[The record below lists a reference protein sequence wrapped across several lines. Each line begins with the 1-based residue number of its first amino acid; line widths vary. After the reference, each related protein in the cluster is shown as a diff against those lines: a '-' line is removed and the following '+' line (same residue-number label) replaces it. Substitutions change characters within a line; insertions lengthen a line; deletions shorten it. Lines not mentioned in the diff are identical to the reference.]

1 MDNWQ
6 AWVSAGFAFIMMV
19 VGFNYKRDKKRI
31 DDEAHDYHA
40 FKLEMTERIVRI
52 EAEIMTEREVREVLQ
67 EFFQPFLSSL
77 QDINGK
83 TDSIQKDINDVK
95 VQLASVPRRS
105 IDHEQSNSRSN

>member
-6 AWVSAGFAFIMMV
+6 AWAAAVFGFIMMV
-19 VGFNYKRDKKRI
+19 VGFNYKRDKKK
-31 DDEAHDYHA
+31 DDDAAKDFQV

-67 EFFQPFLSSL
+67 EFFQPFLASL

-83 TDSIQKDINDVK
+83 TDAIQKDVNDVK
-95 VQLASVPRRS
+95 VQLAAVPKRRN
-105 IDHEQSNSRSN
+105 DNE

>member
-6 AWVSAGFAFIMMV
+6 AWAGAVFAFIMMV
-19 VGFNYKRDKKRI
+19 VGFNYKRDKKRD
-31 DDEAHDYHA
+31 DDEAREFQK

-77 QDINGK
+77 HDINNK
-83 TDSIQKDINDVK
+83 TDSIQKDVNDVK
-95 VQLASVPRRS
+95 IRLASIPKRS
-105 IDHEQSNSRSN
+105 TDHD